1 LAKKAKPFNP
11 FDPNSIKPKA
21 KPRSDRVPSTA
32 PRTSAGPPAPIA
44 PAEPLPPEESTSRP
58 AIPLAHLT
66 PDIEEPSP
74 ETEPVEEPSD
84 EPADEPA
91 EADLTTETEESEATD
106 EPLEI
111 QPLAVEPIADEE
123 ESPSPVT
130 ASGLDRRVGLRN
142 QEEPEVEANEISA
155 EERVSGL
162 IAESKQSAAESGMDA
177 QESPEP
183 VKVHPDLQLTQ
194 HFVQPPKKEKGK
206 GRPRRRKVKPPPAK
220 RVVKLN
226 RRKYMDFKVD
236 LREIME
242 EENVPDEHRANVLGS
257 TWAKGE
263 RSGIDAALEYVNEKE
278 DEGILSE
285 PAANRIRRVLKSY
298 RTER

>member
-21 KPRSDRVPSTA
+21 KPRLDRPPTTA
-32 PRTSAGPPAPIA
+32 PRISTGPPAPIA
-44 PAEPLPPEESTSRP
+44 PSEPLPPEESTSRP

-66 PDIEEPSP
+66 PDIEETSP
-74 ETEPVEEPSD
+74 ETEPVEQPS
-84 EPADEPA
+84 DEPA
-91 EADLTTETEESEATD
+91 EADLTTEAEESEGTD

-162 IAESKQSAAESGMDA
+162 IAESKQSAAESGMDV

-183 VKVHPDLQLTQ
+183 KKVHPDLQLTQ

-226 RRKYMDFKVD
+226 RRKYMYFKVD

-263 RSGIDAALEYVNEKE
+263 RSGIDAALEYVNDKE
-278 DEGILSE
+278 EEGILSE
-285 PAANRIRRVLKSY
+285 AAANRIRTVLKSY

>member
-21 KPRSDRVPSTA
+21 KPRSDHAPSAA
-32 PRTSAGPPAPIA
+32 PNRTAGPPAPIA
-44 PAEPLPPEESTSRP
+44 PSEPLPPESATSRP

-66 PDIEEPSP
+66 PDVEEPIP
-74 ETEPVEEPSD
+74 ETEPEEEPSG
-84 EPADEPA
+84 EHG
-91 EADLTTETEESEATD
+91 EADLTVEEEVSEASE

-111 QPLAVEPIADEE
+111 QPPSVEPMEDEE

-130 ASGLDRRVGLRN
+130 ASGLDRGVGLRN
-142 QEEPEVEANEISA
+142 QEEPEVDSIEISA
-155 EERVSGL
+155 EERVSDL
-162 IAESKQSAAESGMDA
+162 IAESKQLAVESGMEVPDTP
-177 QESPEP
+177 ESK
-183 VKVHPDLQLTQ
+183 KVHPDIQIPK
-194 HFVQPPKKEKGK
+194 HFIQPAKKERGK
-206 GRPRRRKVKPPPAK
+206 PRPRRRKVKPPPAK

-278 DEGILSE
+278 DEGVLSDA
-285 PAANRIRRVLKSY
+285 AANRIRKVLKSY